1 MQVRLCD
8 ISDVQQLM
16 WRIEDS
22 VVQLKRL
29 IADVVVTWNGK
40 IQELVLI
47 NKKRDEKHRKNDG
60 GKPSA
65 PPTSNS
71 VECDV
76 VSLKDIYFIC
86 FIYFIYLF
94 ILFIYLFILYIY
106 VFYIFIFIYFI
117 LLILFIYLFFNNVTY
132 TVSV

>member
-1 MQVRLCD
+1 MHVSDSFMQVRLPD

-22 VVQLKRL
+22 VVQLKRV

-40 IQELVLI
+40 IQDLVLI
-47 NKKRDEKHRKNDG
+47 NKRRDEKHRKSDG

-76 VSLKDIYFIC
+76 VSLKN
-86 FIYFIYLF
+86 IYLF
-94 ILFIYLFILYIY
+94 NL
-106 VFYIFIFIYFI
+106 
-117 LLILFIYLFFNNVTY
+117 
-132 TVSV
+132 

>member
-1 MQVRLCD
+1 MQVRLPD

-22 VVQLKRL
+22 VVHLKRL

-40 IQELVLI
+40 IQDLVLI
-47 NKKRDEKHRKNDG
+47 NKRRDEKHRKNDG
-60 GKPSA
+60 GKPSV

-76 VSLKDIYFIC
+76 VSLKDIYLFVL

-94 ILFIYLFILYIY
+94 IY
-106 VFYIFIFIYFI
+106 
-117 LLILFIYLFFNNVTY
+117 
-132 TVSV
+132 

>member
-1 MQVRLCD
+1 MQVKLAD

-22 VVQLKRL
+22 VVQLKRR
-29 IADVVVTWNGK
+29 IADAVVTWNGK

-47 NKKRDEKHRKNDG
+47 SKRRDEKHRKTDG
-60 GKPSA
+60 GKPPTPA
-65 PPTSNS
+65 TSNS

-76 VSLKDIYFIC
+76 SLKDIYLLYFFMYFIDFIG

-94 ILFIYLFILYIY
+94 ILFICLFY
-106 VFYIFIFIYFI
+106 
-117 LLILFIYLFFNNVTY
+117 
-132 TVSV
+132 

>member
-1 MQVRLCD
+1 MHVYQDQGGSTKLLVLNQEENVLFMHLSGSFVRVSLPV

-40 IQELVLI
+40 IQDLVLI
-47 NKKRDEKHRKNDG
+47 SKRRDEKHRKSEG

-65 PPTSNS
+65 PTTSHS
-71 VECDV
+71 LECDV
-76 VSLKDIYFIC
+76 VSLKDIYF
-86 FIYFIYLF
+86 FLF
-94 ILFIYLFILYIY
+94 ICSLFNSVCNLHYIG
-106 VFYIFIFIYFI
+106 
-117 LLILFIYLFFNNVTY
+117 
-132 TVSV
+132 